1 VAAEVTTAL
10 STQRV
15 GAFISDA
22 HQYGVSSG
30 SLTLFLA
37 AYEQSLRGTFQ
48 AMRPAIKVCS
58 GTKRPLLVKSRE
70 VKFGMGAGM
79 EVNAWLVQASGQAL
93 ICKFGL

>member
-1 VAAEVTTAL
+1 
-10 STQRV
+10 
-15 GAFISDA
+15 
-22 HQYGVSSG
+22 
-30 SLTLFLA
+30 
-37 AYEQSLRGTFQ
+37 
-48 AMRPAIKVCS
+48 MRPAIKVCS